1 MSFIRTVGAKALNAF
16 TDIRELLKLSK
27 EVINSLIY
35 ERNVGSRVVRKTR
48 IAQVYFTAVQPVP
61 LIILI
66 GFIIGYTSVLGARS
80 VGAQQLGSIFL
91 PLLVLELGPIIA
103 AFIVLGRTGGAVT
116 VEIGNMVVAGEI
128 SALKM
133 LGINPVRHI
142 VWPRLVG
149 ISVATSCLSVILNA
163 TLLCAGALA
172 APRIDVYLN
181 QLLGALSLGHLIYAP
196 FKAFCFGVLIA
207 LIACHNGFSLPPLLN
222 EVPKANI
229 RTFIGSIWNCILCNM
244 FLVATYYW
252 WVT

>member
-1 MSFIRTVGAKALNAF
+1 MVFVQTFGSKAINAF
-16 TDIRELLKLSK
+16 NDIRGLLLLSK

-35 ERNVGSRVVRKTR
+35 ERNVGNRVVRKTR

-80 VGAQQLGSIFL
+80 VGAEQLGSFFL
-91 PLLVLELGPIIA
+91 PLLILELGPIIA

-116 VEIGNMVVAGEI
+116 VEIGNMVVAQEI
-128 SALKM
+128 RSLRL

-172 APRIDVYLN
+172 SPRVDVYLN
-181 QLLGALSLGHLIYAP
+181 ELLGTLTIAHIIYPP
-196 FKAFCFGVLIA
+196 FKGFCFGVLIA
-207 LIACHNGFSLPPLLN
+207 LIACRNGFSLPPLLN

-229 RTFIGSIWNCILCNM
+229 RTFIGSIWNCILANAL
-244 FLVATYYW
+244 LVGVYYW
-252 WVT
+252 WIN